1 MTGEA
6 RTLTLVLP
14 GSIERRTGGTI
25 YDRWV
30 VEGLRAR
37 GWRVGVVELAGAF
50 PTPNVHDETA
60 AYEALQR
67 LEPGSLAVVD
77 GLALGALPRASVEC
91 RAELVAL
98 VHHPLCDETGLED
111 GLRERLLAAERAA
124 LGRVSRVV
132 VTSEFTRARLA
143 ELGLTREG
151 SHDVRVVEPGVADF
165 PREAVSARG
174 EGEPLRLVS
183 LGAVTPRKGYVDVAR
198 ALAEWPDLDVEWEHV
213 GDLDADPQETARL
226 RGALADAG
234 EAVASRVRLS
244 GALDDA
250 GVRAALRRAHAFV
263 HPARYEG
270 FGMAPRE
277 ALAHG
282 LPLVVSTG
290 GALAETVPEAA
301 ALRFEPGDVDGLTAW
316 LVALAMD
323 PLLHRALRDAALEV
337 RAQLRS
343 WDQVASDFAAALPP
357 APEVRP

>member
-1 MTGEA
+1 VTGA
-6 RTLTLVLP
+6 TRALTLVVP

-30 VEGLRAR
+30 VEGLRGR
-37 GWRVGVVELAGAF
+37 GWRVDVIELAGTF
-50 PTPNVHDETA
+50 PTPNVHDETG

-77 GLALGALPRASVEC
+77 GLALGALSRASVEC

-98 VHHPLCDETGLED
+98 VHHPLCDETGIDE
-111 GLRERLLAAERAA
+111 GLRERLHAAERAA
-124 LGRVSRVV
+124 LGGVSRIV
-132 VTSEFTRARLA
+132 VTSEFTCARLA
-143 ELGLTREG
+143 ELGLTRPGE
-151 SHDVRVVEPGVADF
+151 HDVRVVEPGVADL
-165 PREAVSARG
+165 PLEPAPAPG

-183 LGAVTPRKGYVDVAR
+183 LGAVTPRKGYVDLAR

-213 GDLDADPQETARL
+213 GDLDADPDETARL

-234 EAVASRVRLS
+234 EAVASRVHLAGS
-244 GALDDA
+244 VDDA
-250 GVRAALRRAHAFV
+250 RVRAALQRAHAFV
-263 HPARYEG
+263 HPAHYEG

-282 LPLVVSTG
+282 LPLLASTG

-301 ALRFEPGDVDGLTAW
+301 ALRFDPGDVAGLAGW
-316 LVALAMD
+316 LVALAVD
-323 PLLHRALRDAALEV
+323 PLLQRALRDAALEV
-337 RAQLRS
+337 RAQLRP
-343 WDQVASDFAAALPP
+343 WDQVAGDFAAALPP